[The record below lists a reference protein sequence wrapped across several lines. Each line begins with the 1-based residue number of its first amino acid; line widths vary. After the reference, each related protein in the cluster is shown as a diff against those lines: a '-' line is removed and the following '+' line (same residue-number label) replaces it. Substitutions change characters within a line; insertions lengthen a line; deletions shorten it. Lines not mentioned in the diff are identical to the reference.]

1 MQISRELSENKTQR
15 RIIQLLKSEGP
26 MDAGSLSKRLEVTPM
41 AIRQHLY
48 TLQDEKLVTF
58 EERAGPVGR
67 PGKYWELT
75 TSANRLF
82 PEAYAEL
89 TVALLKAT
97 AETLGPAALEAV
109 LERRAADQK
118 SEYSKALEAEP
129 ELPGKLD
136 LLAAIRTRE
145 GYMAEASPHE
155 DGGFLLVEKHCPICA
170 AAASCQGLCRL
181 ELELFRSVLGAG
193 TSIERVEHLL
203 AGQRRC
209 AYRVMPITMVEK

>member
-48 TLQDEKLVTF
+48 ALQEENLVTF
-58 EERAGPVGR
+58 QERPGPVGR
-67 PGKYWELT
+67 PGKFWELT
-75 TSANRLF
+75 TDANRLF

-97 AETLGPAALEAV
+97 AEALGPEALEAV
-109 LERRAADQK
+109 LEHRAADQRAN
-118 SEYSKALEAEP
+118 YSKTLEAETQ
-129 ELPGKLD
+129 LSGKLD

-145 GYMAEASPHE
+145 GYMAEAAPHE
-155 DGGFLLVEKHCPICA
+155 EGGFLLVEKHCPICA

-181 ELELFRSVLGAG
+181 ELELFRSVLGAEV
-193 TSIERVEHLL
+193 SVERVEHLL

-209 AYRVMPITMVEK
+209 AYRVMPKAEVEG